1 MNTKNYNLQV
11 IMGSMLETISHEEF
25 LELVDS
31 FADELLDI
39 CQFFVSQQEE
49 KLPDTERLFARLS
62 YASKLVED
70 LLDYHG
76 AKNNQL
82 WYKYRELVASILNL
96 SAAAFTMKH
105 IVSRISFYEI
115 GADSSFIFTS
125 KLVHRFLINTL
136 TNLCQELIAETQKM
150 GLKLSQSTLVPKQFA
165 NLSSNRFLE
174 FDILP
179 QDLYDEKQHI
189 VRITTA
195 YLNIVRDFEALGFFK
210 RFSTEELRQLIPA
223 RINEEILRKHEMIIH
238 NLQSSYDTYIGR
250 DFSRS
255 ESTKFNSLRDHISIS
270 LHLLELSG
278 RLSHYFERHLYDVG
292 RSSVYL
298 EMQQFLGQLINAD
311 FLLDAI
317 INYAVFSCNEYLA
330 KGKSLAQTLLNQFI
344 EYDEIIVGVPVKLGF
359 HSRPCMLVAKIVQHY
374 GGQVEMVI
382 DGDHFDAS
390 SILDLQWAGGKVHR
404 ENLSQVKFQG
414 DARALADI
422 SILAGINYGEDT
434 MGKGISLPP
443 ELSYLR

>member
-1 MNTKNYNLQV
+1 
-11 IMGSMLETISHEEF
+11 MGPTLKILSHSEF
-25 LELVDS
+25 IELIVS

-39 CQFFVSQQEE
+39 CQFFVSQADAT
-49 KLPDTERLFARLS
+49 LPDSERLFARLS

-76 AKNNQL
+76 AKNNQV
-82 WYKYRELVASILNL
+82 WYKYRELVASILNF

-115 GADSSFIFTS
+115 GANDSFITAS
-125 KLVHRFLINTL
+125 QVVHRFLINTL
-136 TNLCQELIAETQKM
+136 TNLCQELIVETKKL
-150 GLKLSQSTLVPKQFA
+150 GLNLAPPTLVREQFT
-165 NLSSNRFLE
+165 NLSSNSFLK

-189 VRITTA
+189 VRITTV
-195 YLNIVRDFEALGFFK
+195 YLNIVRDFESLGFFK
-210 RFSTEELRQLIPA
+210 QFQPEELTSLIPA
-223 RINEEILRKHEMIIH
+223 KINEEILRKYEMIIH

-255 ESTKFNSLRDHISIS
+255 TEFKSLRDHISIS

-298 EMQQFLGQLINAD
+298 EMQQFLGQLINTD

-374 GGQVEMVI
+374 GGQVEMVVN
-382 DGDHFDAS
+382 GDHFDAS

-434 MGKGISLPP
+434 MGKGIPLPP

>member
-1 MNTKNYNLQV
+1 
-11 IMGSMLETISHEEF
+11 MGPTLKILSHSEF
-25 LELVDS
+25 IELIVS

-39 CQFFVSQQEE
+39 CQFFVSQADAT
-49 KLPDTERLFARLS
+49 LPDSERLFARLS

-76 AKNNQL
+76 AKNNQV
-82 WYKYRELVASILNL
+82 WYKYRELVASILNF

-115 GADSSFIFTS
+115 GANDSFITAS
-125 KLVHRFLINTL
+125 QVVHRFLINTL
-136 TNLCQELIAETQKM
+136 TNLCQELIVETKKL
-150 GLKLSQSTLVPKQFA
+150 GLNLAPPTLVREQFT
-165 NLSSNRFLE
+165 NLSSNSFLK

-189 VRITTA
+189 VRITTV
-195 YLNIVRDFEALGFFK
+195 YLNIVRDFESLGFFK
-210 RFSTEELRQLIPA
+210 QFQPEELTSLIPA
-223 RINEEILRKHEMIIH
+223 KINEEILRKYEMIIH

-255 ESTKFNSLRDHISIS
+255 TEFKSLRDHISIS

-292 RSSVYL
+292 RSGIYL
-298 EMQQFLGQLINAD
+298 EVQSLLGHLVNAEFLM
-311 FLLDAI
+311 DAI
-317 INYAVFSCNEYLA
+317 INYAVYSCNEFLA
-330 KGKSLAQTLLNQFI
+330 KGKSLAQNLLNQFI
-344 EYDEIIVGVPVKLGF
+344 EHGEITVGVPVKLGF

-374 GGQVEMVI
+374 GGQVEMIVN
-382 DGDHFDAS
+382 GDHFDAA

-404 ENLSQVKFQG
+404 ENLAQVKFQG

-434 MGKGISLPP
+434 MGKGIPLPS

>member
-1 MNTKNYNLQV
+1 MGLQINTF
-11 IMGSMLETISHEEF
+11 SRAEF
-25 LELVDS
+25 IELIDA

-39 CQFFVSQQEE
+39 CQFFVSQAEY
-49 KLPDTERLFARLS
+49 KLPDSERLFARLS

-82 WYKYRELVASILNL
+82 WYKYRELVASILNF

-105 IVSRISFYEI
+105 IVSRISFYDI
-115 GADSSFIFTS
+115 GADNAFITAS
-125 KLVHRFLINTL
+125 QIVHRFLINTL
-136 TNLCQELIAETQKM
+136 TNLCQELISETNKL
-150 GLKLSQSTLVPKQFA
+150 GLKLSPPTLVWEQFS

-179 QDLYDEKQHI
+179 QDLYDAKQHI

-195 YLNIVRDFEALGFFK
+195 YLNIVRDFESLGFFK
-210 RFSTEELRQLIPA
+210 RFPPEERILLIPSK
-223 RINEEILRKHEMIIH
+223 INEEILRKYEMIIH

-255 ESTKFNSLRDHISIS
+255 TEFKSLRDHISIS

-292 RSSVYL
+292 RNGVYL
-298 EMQQFLGQLINAD
+298 EVQQLLGKLINTE
-311 FLLDAI
+311 FLMDAI
-317 INYAVFSCNEYLA
+317 INYAVYSCNEFLS
-330 KGKSLAQTLLNQFI
+330 KGKSFAQSLLNQFI
-344 EYDEIIVGVPVKLGF
+344 EHGEITVGVPVKLGF

-374 GGQVEMVI
+374 GGQVEMLV
-382 DGDHFDAS
+382 DGDTFDAA

-404 ENLSQVKFQG
+404 ENLSQVKFRG

-422 SILAGINYGEDT
+422 AILAGINYGEDT
-434 MGKGISLPP
+434 MGKGIPLPP
-443 ELSYLR
+443 ELTYLR

>member
-1 MNTKNYNLQV
+1 
-11 IMGSMLETISHEEF
+11 MGSKLEIISRTEF
-25 LELVDS
+25 IELVDS

-39 CQFFVSQQEE
+39 CQFIVSQHDG

-62 YASKLVED
+62 YAAKLVED

-82 WYKYRELVASILNL
+82 WYRYRELVASILNF

-115 GADSSFIFTS
+115 GAENSFIFAS

-136 TNLCQELIAETQKM
+136 TNLCQELIAETEKL
-150 GLKLSQSTLVPKQFA
+150 GLKLSPPTLLREQFA

-189 VRITTA
+189 VRITTS
-195 YLNIVRDFEALGFFK
+195 YLNIVRDFETLGFYK
-210 RFSTEELRQLIPA
+210 RFQVEESRQLIPA
-223 RINEEILRKHEMIIH
+223 KINEEILRRYEMIIH

-250 DFSRS
+250 DFTRS
-255 ESTKFNSLRDHISIS
+255 QSSEFKSLRDHISIS

-292 RSSVYL
+292 RSGVYL
-298 EMQQFLGQLINAD
+298 EIQKLLCQLVNIEFLI
-311 FLLDAI
+311 DAI
-317 INYAVFSCNEYLA
+317 INYAVFSCNDFLS
-330 KGKSLAQTLLNQFI
+330 KGKALAQSLLNQFI
-344 EYDEIIVGVPVKLGF
+344 EHGEIIVGVPVKLGF

-382 DGDHFDAS
+382 NGDHFDAG

-404 ENLSQVKFQG
+404 ENLSQVKFKG

-434 MGKGISLPP
+434 MGKGIPLPP

>member
-1 MNTKNYNLQV
+1 
-11 IMGSMLETISHEEF
+11 MGSKLKTISRAEF
-25 LELVDS
+25 IELVNA

-39 CQFFVSQQEE
+39 CQFFVSQYDE
-49 KLPDTERLFARLS
+49 KLPDTERLFARLA

-82 WYKYRELVASILNL
+82 WYKYRELVASILNF
-96 SAAAFTMKH
+96 SAAGFTMKH

-115 GADSSFIFTS
+115 GAASSFIFAS
-125 KLVHRFLINTL
+125 QLVHRFLINTL
-136 TNLCQELIAETQKM
+136 TNLCQELISETKKL
-150 GLKLSQSTLVPKQFA
+150 GLKLSPPTLVREQFS

-179 QDLYDEKQHI
+179 QDLYDAKQHI

-195 YLNIVRDFEALGFFK
+195 YLNIVRDFESLGFFK
-210 RFSTEELRQLIPA
+210 RFPAEERTLLIPSK
-223 RINEEILRKHEMIIH
+223 INEEILRKYEMIIH

-255 ESTKFNSLRDHISIS
+255 TEFKSLRDHISIS

-292 RSSVYL
+292 RNGVYL
-298 EMQQFLGQLINAD
+298 EVQQLLGKIINTEFLM
-311 FLLDAI
+311 DAI
-317 INYAVFSCNEYLA
+317 INYAVYSCNEFLS
-330 KGKSLAQTLLNQFI
+330 KGKSLAQRLLNQFI
-344 EYDEIIVGVPVKLGF
+344 EHDEITVGVPVKLGF

-374 GGQVEMVI
+374 GGQVEMIV
-382 DGDHFDAS
+382 DGDTFDAG

-404 ENLSQVKFQG
+404 ENLSQVKFRG

-434 MGKGISLPP
+434 MGKGIPLPP
-443 ELSYLR
+443 ELTYLR

>member
-1 MNTKNYNLQV
+1 
-11 IMGSMLETISHEEF
+11 MGSKLKTISRSEF
-25 LELVDS
+25 IELVNA

-39 CQFFVSQQEE
+39 CQFFVTQDDK
-49 KLPDTERLFARLS
+49 KLPDSERLFARLS

-76 AKNNQL
+76 AKNNQR
-82 WYKYRELVASILNL
+82 WYKYRELVASILNF
-96 SAAAFTMKH
+96 SGAAFTMKH
-105 IVSRISFYEI
+105 IVSRIEFYEI
-115 GADSSFIFTS
+115 GADTSFIFAS
-125 KLVHRFLINTL
+125 NLVHRFLINTL
-136 TNLCQELIAETQKM
+136 TNLCQELIAETHKL
-150 GLKLSQSTLVPKQFA
+150 GLKLAPPTLVREQFT

-189 VRITTA
+189 VRVTTA
-195 YLNIVRDFEALGFFK
+195 YINIVRDFEILGLYK
-210 RFSTEELRQLIPA
+210 RFQAEELPQLIPVK
-223 RINEEILRKHEMIIH
+223 INEEILRKFEMIIH

-255 ESTKFNSLRDHISIS
+255 NEFKSLRDHISIS

-292 RSSVYL
+292 RIGVYL
-298 EMQQFLGQLINAD
+298 EIQQLLGQLVNTE

-317 INYAVFSCNEYLA
+317 INYAAHFCHEFLSR
-330 KGKSLAQTLLNQFI
+330 GKSLAQSLLNQFI
-344 EYDEIIVGVPVKLGF
+344 EHGEITVGVPVKLGF

-382 DGDHFDAS
+382 DEDHFDAA

-434 MGKGISLPP
+434 MGKGIPLPP

>member
-1 MNTKNYNLQV
+1 MALRV
-11 IMGSMLETISHEEF
+11 IMSSTLKPLSRAEF
-25 LELVDS
+25 IELVDA

-39 CQFFVSQQEE
+39 CQFFVSQAQS
-49 KLPDTERLFARLS
+49 KLPDSERLFARLS

-82 WYKYRELVASILNL
+82 WYKYRELVASILNF

-115 GADSSFIFTS
+115 GADDSFIIAS
-125 KLVHRFLINTL
+125 QLIHRFLINTL
-136 TNLCQELIAETQKM
+136 TNLCQELIAETKQL
-150 GLKLSQSTLVPKQFA
+150 GLNLSPPTLARKQFA

-189 VRITTA
+189 VRVTTA
-195 YLNIVRDFEALGFFK
+195 YLNIVRDFESLGFFK
-210 RFSTEELRQLIPA
+210 RFRSQELTQLIPVK
-223 RINEEILRKHEMIIH
+223 INEEILRKYEMIIH

-255 ESTKFNSLRDHISIS
+255 TEFKSLRDHISIS

-292 RSSVYL
+292 RSGVYL
-298 EMQQFLGQLINAD
+298 EIQSLLRQLVNAEY
-311 FLLDAI
+311 LLDAI
-317 INYAVFSCNEYLA
+317 INYAVYSCNEFLS
-330 KGKSLAQTLLNQFI
+330 KGKSLAQSLLNQFI
-344 EYDEIIVGVPVKLGF
+344 EHDEITVGVPVKLGF

-374 GGQVEMVI
+374 GGQVEMIVN
-382 DGDHFDAS
+382 GDHFDAA

-404 ENLSQVKFQG
+404 ENLSQVKFKG

-422 SILAGINYGEDT
+422 AILASINYGEDT

>member
-1 MNTKNYNLQV
+1 
-11 IMGSMLETISHEEF
+11 MGSKLETISRAEF
-25 LELVDS
+25 IELVDS

-39 CQFFVSQQEE
+39 CQFFVSQHDE

-82 WYKYRELVASILNL
+82 WYKYRELVASILNF
-96 SAAAFTMKH
+96 SAAAYTMKH

-115 GADSSFIFTS
+115 GADSSFIFAS
-125 KLVHRFLINTL
+125 QLVHRFLINTL
-136 TNLCQELIAETQKM
+136 TNLCQELIAETKKM
-150 GLKLSQSTLVPKQFA
+150 GLKLSQPTLVRKQFA

-189 VRITTA
+189 VRVTTA
-195 YLNIVRDFEALGFFK
+195 YLNIVRDFEALGFYK
-210 RFSTEELRQLIPA
+210 RFQANELRQLIPTK
-223 RINEEILRKHEMIIH
+223 INEEILRKYEMIIH

-255 ESTKFNSLRDHISIS
+255 ESTKFKSLRDHISIS

-292 RSSVYL
+292 RIDVYL
-298 EMQQFLGQLINAD
+298 DIQQLLSQLVNTD
-311 FLLDAI
+311 FLLDGI
-317 INYAVFSCNEYLA
+317 INYAVFSCNEFLS
-330 KGKSLAQTLLNQFI
+330 KGKSLAQSLLNQFI
-344 EYDEIIVGVPVKLGF
+344 EHDEITVGVPVKLGF

-374 GGQVEMVI
+374 GGQVEMVVAE
-382 DGDHFDAS
+382 DHFDAS

-422 SILAGINYGEDT
+422 AILASINYGEDT
-434 MGKGISLPP
+434 MGKGIPLPP

>member
-1 MNTKNYNLQV
+1 
-11 IMGSMLETISHEEF
+11 MGPHAKTLSHGEF
-25 LELVDS
+25 IELVDS

-39 CQFFVSQQEE
+39 GQFFVSQSNAQ
-49 KLPDTERLFARLS
+49 LPDSERLFARLS

-76 AKNNQL
+76 AKNNQV
-82 WYKYRELVASILNL
+82 WYKYRELVASILNF

-105 IVSRISFYEI
+105 IISRISFYEI
-115 GADSSFIFTS
+115 GADEAFIS
-125 KLVHRFLINTL
+125 ASQSVHRFLINTL
-136 TNLCQELIAETQKM
+136 TNLCQELIVETKKL
-150 GLKLSQSTLVPKQFA
+150 GLNLVPPTLVREQFA
-165 NLSSNRFLE
+165 DLSSNRFLE

-179 QDLYDEKQHI
+179 QDLYDEKQNI
-189 VRITTA
+189 VRITSA
-195 YLNIVRDFEALGFFK
+195 YLNIVRDFESLGFFK
-210 RFSTEELRQLIPA
+210 QFQAEELISHIPA
-223 RINEEILRKHEMIIH
+223 KINEEILRRYEMIIH

-255 ESTKFNSLRDHISIS
+255 TEFQSLRDHISIS

-292 RSSVYL
+292 RSGIYL
-298 EMQQFLGQLINAD
+298 EVQWFLGQLVNAE
-311 FLLDAI
+311 FLMDAI
-317 INYAVFSCNEYLA
+317 INYAVYSCNEFLA
-330 KGKSLAQTLLNQFI
+330 KGRSLAQNLLNQFI
-344 EYDEIIVGVPVKLGF
+344 EHDEITVGVPVKLGF

-374 GGQVEMVI
+374 GGQVEMIVN
-382 DGDHFDAS
+382 GDHFDAA

-422 SILAGINYGEDT
+422 AILASINYGEDT
-434 MGKGISLPP
+434 MGKGILLPP

>member
-1 MNTKNYNLQV
+1 MASK
-11 IMGSMLETISHEEF
+11 LETISRTEF
-25 LELVDS
+25 IEILDS
-31 FADELLDI
+31 FGDELLDL
-39 CQFFVSQQEE
+39 CQFFVAQHDG

-76 AKNNQL
+76 AKNNLL
-82 WYKYRELVASILNL
+82 WYRYRELVASILNF
-96 SAAAFTMKH
+96 SSAAFTMKH

-115 GADSSFIFTS
+115 GADNSFIFAS

-136 TNLCQELIAETQKM
+136 TNLCQELIAETRKL
-150 GLKLSQSTLVPKQFA
+150 GLKLSPPTLVREQFA

-174 FDILP
+174 FDILT

-189 VRITTA
+189 VRITTS
-195 YLNIVRDFEALGFFK
+195 YLNIVREFESLGFYK
-210 RFSTEELRQLIPA
+210 RFQAEESRQLIPA
-223 RINEEILRKHEMIIH
+223 RINEEILRRYEMIIH

-250 DFSRS
+250 DFTRS
-255 ESTKFNSLRDHISIS
+255 QSSEFKSLRDHISIS

-292 RSSVYL
+292 RSGIYL
-298 EMQQFLGQLINAD
+298 DVQTLLGRLVNAEFLM
-311 FLLDAI
+311 DAI
-317 INYAVFSCNEYLA
+317 INYAVFSCSDFLS
-330 KGKSLAQTLLNQFI
+330 KGKALAQSLLNQFI
-344 EYDEIIVGVPVKLGF
+344 EHDEIVVGVPVKLGF

-382 DGDHFDAS
+382 DGDHFDAG

-404 ENLSQVKFQG
+404 ENLSQVKFRG

-422 SILAGINYGEDT
+422 TILAGINYGEDT
-434 MGKGISLPP
+434 MGKGIPLPP

>member
-1 MNTKNYNLQV
+1 MGTKLD
-11 IMGSMLETISHEEF
+11 TILHSEF
-25 LELVDS
+25 VDLVNS
-31 FADELLDI
+31 FADELLDL
-39 CQFFVSQQEE
+39 CQFFVSQQDG

-82 WYKYRELVASILNL
+82 WYKYRELVASILNF

-115 GADSSFIFTS
+115 GADKQFIFAS
-125 KLVHRFLINTL
+125 NLVHRFLINTL
-136 TNLCQELIAETQKM
+136 INLCQELIAETTKL
-150 GLKLSQSTLVPKQFA
+150 GLKLSPPTLVREQFA
-165 NLSSNRFLE
+165 DLSSNRFLA

-179 QDLYDEKQHI
+179 QDLYDQKQHI

-195 YLNIVRDFEALGFFK
+195 YLNIVRDFEALGFFR
-210 RFSTEELRQLIPA
+210 RFRPEELPQLIPVK
-223 RINEEILRKHEMIIH
+223 INEEILRRHEMIIH

-255 ESTKFNSLRDHISIS
+255 QSSDFNSLRDHISIS

-278 RLSHYFERHLYDVG
+278 RLSHYFERHLFDVG
-292 RSSVYL
+292 RSSIYL
-298 EMQQFLGQLINAD
+298 DVQKLLGHLVNAD
-311 FLLDAI
+311 FLMDAI
-317 INYAVFSCNEYLA
+317 INYAVFSCNEFLS
-330 KGKSLAQTLLNQFI
+330 KGKALAQNLLNQFI
-344 EYDEIIVGVPVKLGF
+344 EDDEITVGVPVKLGF

-374 GGQVEMVI
+374 GGKVEMVI
-382 DGDHFDAS
+382 DEDRFDAS

-404 ENLSQVKFQG
+404 ENLSQVKFRG

-422 SILAGINYGEDT
+422 TILASINYGEDT
-434 MGKGISLPP
+434 MGKGIPLPP

>member
-1 MNTKNYNLQV
+1 
-11 IMGSMLETISHEEF
+11 MGSKLETISHTEF
-25 LELVDS
+25 IELVQA

-39 CQFFVSQQEE
+39 CQFFVSQPDE
-49 KLPDTERLFARLS
+49 KLPDTERLFARLA

-82 WYKYRELVASILNL
+82 WYKYRELVASILNF
-96 SAAAFTMKH
+96 SAAGFTMKH

-115 GADSSFIFTS
+115 GAASSFIFAS
-125 KLVHRFLINTL
+125 QLVHRFLINTL
-136 TNLCQELIAETQKM
+136 TNLCQELIAETKKL
-150 GLKLSQSTLVPKQFA
+150 GLKLSKPTLVREQFA

-174 FDILP
+174 FDIHP

-189 VRITTA
+189 VRVTTA
-195 YLNIVRDFEALGFFK
+195 YLNIVRDFEALGFYK
-210 RFSTEELRQLIPA
+210 RFQAEELRQLIPA
-223 RINEEILRKHEMIIH
+223 KLNEEILRKFEMIIH

-255 ESTKFNSLRDHISIS
+255 ESIKFKSLRDHISIS

-292 RSSVYL
+292 RIGVYL
-298 EMQQFLGQLINAD
+298 EIQQLLGQLVNSE

-317 INYAVFSCNEYLA
+317 INYAVFSCNEFLS
-330 KGKSLAQTLLNQFI
+330 KGKSLAQSLLNQFI
-344 EYDEIIVGVPVKLGF
+344 EHDEITVGVPVKLGF

-374 GGQVEMVI
+374 GGQVEMVVAE
-382 DGDHFDAS
+382 DHFDAS

-404 ENLSQVKFQG
+404 ENLSQVKFRG
-414 DARALADI
+414 DTRALADI

-434 MGKGISLPP
+434 MGKGIPLPP
-443 ELSYLR
+443 ELAYLR

>member
-1 MNTKNYNLQV
+1 MATKLD
-11 IMGSMLETISHEEF
+11 TISHSEF
-25 LELVDS
+25 IELVES
-31 FADELLDI
+31 FADELLDL
-39 CQFFVSQQEE
+39 CQFFVSQHDGT
-49 KLPDTERLFARLS
+49 LPDTERLFARLS

-82 WYKYRELVASILNL
+82 WYKYRELVASILNF

-105 IVSRISFYEI
+105 IISRISFYEI
-115 GADSSFIFTS
+115 GADQQFIFAS

-136 TNLCQELIAETQKM
+136 TNLCQALIAETNKL
-150 GLKLSQSTLVPKQFA
+150 GLKLSPPTLVRKQFA
-165 NLSSNRFLE
+165 NLSSNRFLT
-174 FDILP
+174 FDILSE
-179 QDLYDEKQHI
+179 DLHDEKQHI

-195 YLNIVRDFEALGFFK
+195 YLNIVRDFEALGFYK
-210 RFSTEELRQLIPA
+210 RFQPEDLPPLIPVK
-223 RINEEILRKHEMIIH
+223 INEEILRRHEMIIH

-250 DFSRS
+250 DFNRS
-255 ESTKFNSLRDHISIS
+255 QSNDFKSLRDHISIS

-278 RLSHYFERHLYDVG
+278 RLSHYFERHMYDVG

-298 EMQQFLGQLINAD
+298 DVQKLLGQLVDAA
-311 FLLDAI
+311 FLMDAI
-317 INYAVFSCNEYLA
+317 VNYAVFSCNEFLS
-330 KGKSLAQTLLNQFI
+330 KGKALAQSLLNQFI
-344 EYDEIIVGVPVKLGF
+344 EHAEITVGVPVKLGF

-382 DGDHFDAS
+382 NEDHFDAS

-404 ENLSQVKFQG
+404 ENLSQVKFRG

-434 MGKGISLPP
+434 MGKGIPLPP

>member
-1 MNTKNYNLQV
+1 MSSK
-11 IMGSMLETISHEEF
+11 LETISREEF
-25 LELVDS
+25 FELVDS
-31 FADELLDI
+31 FTDELLDI
-39 CQFFVSQQEE
+39 CQFFVSQHDE
-49 KLPDTERLFARLS
+49 KIPDTERLFARLS

-82 WYKYRELVASILNL
+82 WYKYRELVASILNF

-105 IVSRISFYEI
+105 IVSRISFYDI
-115 GADSSFIFTS
+115 GADSAFIFTS
-125 KLVHRFLINTL
+125 NLVHRFLINTL
-136 TNLCQELIAETQKM
+136 TNLCQELIAETKKM
-150 GLKLSQSTLVPKQFA
+150 GLKLSPSTLVPKQFTK
-165 NLSSNRFLE
+165 LSSNRFLE

-195 YLNIVRDFEALGFFK
+195 YLNIVRDFEALGFYK
-210 RFSTEELRQLIPA
+210 RFALEELSQLIPA
-223 RINEEILRKHEMIIH
+223 KISEEILRKHEMIIH

-255 ESTKFNSLRDHISIS
+255 ESTKFKSLRDHISIS

-292 RSSVYL
+292 RSGVYL
-298 EMQQFLGQLINAD
+298 EIQQLLGQLVNAD

-317 INYAVFSCNEYLA
+317 INYAVLSCNEYLS
-330 KGKSLAQTLLNQFI
+330 KGKSLAQSLLNQFI
-344 EYDEIIVGVPVKLGF
+344 EHAEIIVGVPVKLGF

-374 GGQVEMVI
+374 GGQVEMVVN
-382 DGDHFDAS
+382 GDQFDAS

-434 MGKGISLPP
+434 MGKGIPLPP

>member
-1 MNTKNYNLQV
+1 
-11 IMGSMLETISHEEF
+11 MGPTLKILSHSEF
-25 LELVDS
+25 IELIAS

-39 CQFFVSQQEE
+39 CQFFVSQADAT
-49 KLPDTERLFARLS
+49 LPDSERLFARLS

-76 AKNNQL
+76 AKNNQV
-82 WYKYRELVASILNL
+82 WYKYRELVASILNF

-115 GADSSFIFTS
+115 GANDSFITAS
-125 KLVHRFLINTL
+125 QVVHRFLINTL
-136 TNLCQELIAETQKM
+136 TNLCQELIVETKKL
-150 GLKLSQSTLVPKQFA
+150 GLNLAPPTLVREQFT
-165 NLSSNRFLE
+165 NLSSNSFLK

-189 VRITTA
+189 VRITTV
-195 YLNIVRDFEALGFFK
+195 YLNIVRDFESLGFFK
-210 RFSTEELRQLIPA
+210 QFQPEELTSLIPA
-223 RINEEILRKHEMIIH
+223 KINEEILRKYEMIIH

-255 ESTKFNSLRDHISIS
+255 TEFKSLRDHISIS

-292 RSSVYL
+292 RSGIYL
-298 EMQQFLGQLINAD
+298 EVQSLLGHLVNAEFLM
-311 FLLDAI
+311 DAI
-317 INYAVFSCNEYLA
+317 INYAVYSCNEFLA
-330 KGKSLAQTLLNQFI
+330 KGKSLAQNLLNQFI
-344 EYDEIIVGVPVKLGF
+344 EHGEITVGVPVKLGF

-374 GGQVEMVI
+374 GGQVEMIV
-382 DGDHFDAS
+382 DGDHFDAA

-404 ENLSQVKFQG
+404 ENLAQVKFQG

-434 MGKGISLPP
+434 MGKGIPLPS

>member
-1 MNTKNYNLQV
+1 
-11 IMGSMLETISHEEF
+11 MGSKLETISHTEF
-25 LELVDS
+25 IELVQA

-39 CQFFVSQQEE
+39 CQFFVSQPDE
-49 KLPDTERLFARLS
+49 KLPDTERLFARLA

-82 WYKYRELVASILNL
+82 WYKYRELVASILNF
-96 SAAAFTMKH
+96 SAAGYTMKH

-115 GADSSFIFTS
+115 GAASSFIFAS
-125 KLVHRFLINTL
+125 QLVHRFLINTL
-136 TNLCQELIAETQKM
+136 TNLCQELIAETKKL
-150 GLKLSQSTLVPKQFA
+150 GLKLSKPTLVREQFA

-174 FDILP
+174 FDIHP

-189 VRITTA
+189 VRVTTA
-195 YLNIVRDFEALGFFK
+195 YLNIVRDFEALGFYK
-210 RFSTEELRQLIPA
+210 RFQAEEMRQFIPA
-223 RINEEILRKHEMIIH
+223 KLNEEILRKFEMIIH

-255 ESTKFNSLRDHISIS
+255 ESIKFKSLRDHISIS

-292 RSSVYL
+292 RIGVYL
-298 EMQQFLGQLINAD
+298 EIQQLLGQLVNSE

-317 INYAVFSCNEYLA
+317 INYAVFSCNEFLS
-330 KGKSLAQTLLNQFI
+330 KGKSLAQSLLNQFI
-344 EYDEIIVGVPVKLGF
+344 EHDEITVGVPVKLGF
-359 HSRPCMLVAKIVQHY
+359 HSRPSMLVAKIVQHY
-374 GGQVEMVI
+374 GGQVEMVVAE
-382 DGDHFDAS
+382 DHFDAS

-404 ENLSQVKFQG
+404 ENLSQVKFRG
-414 DARALADI
+414 DTRALADI

-434 MGKGISLPP
+434 MGKGIPLPP
-443 ELSYLR
+443 ELAYLR

>member
-1 MNTKNYNLQV
+1 
-11 IMGSMLETISHEEF
+11 MGSKLETISRAEF
-25 LELVDS
+25 IELVDS

-39 CQFFVSQQEE
+39 CQFFVSQHDE
-49 KLPDTERLFARLS
+49 KLPDTERLFARLG

-82 WYKYRELVASILNL
+82 WYKYRELVASILNF

-115 GADSSFIFTS
+115 GADSSFIFAS
-125 KLVHRFLINTL
+125 QLVHRFLINTL
-136 TNLCQELIAETQKM
+136 TNLCQELIAETKKL
-150 GLKLSQSTLVPKQFA
+150 GLKLSQPTLVREQFA

-189 VRITTA
+189 VRVTTA
-195 YLNIVRDFEALGFFK
+195 YLNIVRDFEALGFYK
-210 RFSTEELRQLIPA
+210 RFQAEELRQLIPA
-223 RINEEILRKHEMIIH
+223 KINEEILRKYEMIIH

-255 ESTKFNSLRDHISIS
+255 ESTKFKSLRDHISIS

-292 RSSVYL
+292 RIGVYL
-298 EMQQFLGQLINAD
+298 EVQQLLGQLVNSE

-317 INYAVFSCNEYLA
+317 INYAVFSCNEFLS
-330 KGKSLAQTLLNQFI
+330 KGKSLAQSLLNQFI
-344 EYDEIIVGVPVKLGF
+344 EHDEITVGVPVKLGF

-374 GGQVEMVI
+374 GGQVEMIVAE
-382 DGDHFDAS
+382 DHFDAS

-404 ENLSQVKFQG
+404 ENLSQVKFRG

-422 SILAGINYGEDT
+422 AILAGINYGEDT
-434 MGKGISLPP
+434 MGKGIPLPP

>member
-1 MNTKNYNLQV
+1 
-11 IMGSMLETISHEEF
+11 MGPTLKILSHSEF
-25 LELVDS
+25 IELIVS

-39 CQFFVSQQEE
+39 CQFFVSQADAT
-49 KLPDTERLFARLS
+49 LPDSERLFARLS

-76 AKNNQL
+76 AKNNQV
-82 WYKYRELVASILNL
+82 WYKYRELVASILNF

-115 GADSSFIFTS
+115 GANDSFITAS
-125 KLVHRFLINTL
+125 QVVHRFLINTL
-136 TNLCQELIAETQKM
+136 TNLCQELIVETKKL
-150 GLKLSQSTLVPKQFA
+150 GLNLAPPTLVREQFT
-165 NLSSNRFLE
+165 NLSSNSFLK

-189 VRITTA
+189 VRITTV
-195 YLNIVRDFEALGFFK
+195 YLNIVRDFESLGFFK
-210 RFSTEELRQLIPA
+210 QFQPEELTSLIPA
-223 RINEEILRKHEMIIH
+223 KINEEILRKYEMIIH

-255 ESTKFNSLRDHISIS
+255 TEFKSLRDHISIS

-292 RSSVYL
+292 RSGIYL
-298 EMQQFLGQLINAD
+298 EVQSLLGHLVNAEFLM
-311 FLLDAI
+311 DAI
-317 INYAVFSCNEYLA
+317 INYAVYSCNEFLA
-330 KGKSLAQTLLNQFI
+330 KGKSLAQNLLNQFI
-344 EYDEIIVGVPVKLGF
+344 EHGEITVGVPVKLGF

-374 GGQVEMVI
+374 GGQVEMIV
-382 DGDHFDAS
+382 DGDHFDAA

-404 ENLSQVKFQG
+404 ENLAQVKFQG

-434 MGKGISLPP
+434 MGKGIPLPS

>member
-1 MNTKNYNLQV
+1 
-11 IMGSMLETISHEEF
+11 
-25 LELVDS
+25 
-31 FADELLDI
+31 
-39 CQFFVSQQEE
+39 
-49 KLPDTERLFARLS
+49 
-62 YASKLVED
+62 
-70 LLDYHG
+70 
-76 AKNNQL
+76 
-82 WYKYRELVASILNL
+82 
-96 SAAAFTMKH
+96 
-105 IVSRISFYEI
+105 
-115 GADSSFIFTS
+115 
-125 KLVHRFLINTL
+125 
-136 TNLCQELIAETQKM
+136 
-150 GLKLSQSTLVPKQFA
+150 LVPKQFA
-165 NLSSNRFLE
+165 HLSSNRFLK

-210 RFSTEELRQLIPA
+210 RFAVDDLRQLIPA
-223 RINEEILRKHEMIIH
+223 KINEEILRKHEMIIH

-255 ESTKFNSLRDHISIS
+255 ESIKFKSLRDHISIS

-292 RSSVYL
+292 RSGIYL
-298 EMQQFLGQLINAD
+298 EIQQLLGQFVNTD

-317 INYAVFSCNEYLA
+317 INYAVLSCNEYLS
-330 KGKSLAQTLLNQFI
+330 KGKNLAQSLLNQFI
-344 EYDEIIVGVPVKLGF
+344 EHGEIIVGVPVKLGF

-374 GGQVEMVI
+374 GGQVEMVL

-404 ENLSQVKFQG
+404 ENLSQVTFQG

-422 SILAGINYGEDT
+422 ATLASINYGEDT
-434 MGKGISLPP
+434 MGKGIPLPP
-443 ELSYLR
+443 ELSYLK

>member
-1 MNTKNYNLQV
+1 
-11 IMGSMLETISHEEF
+11 MGSQLNTLSHSEF
-25 LELVDS
+25 IELVDA
-31 FADELLDI
+31 FADELLDL
-39 CQFFVSQQEE
+39 CQFFVAQSETRVI
-49 KLPDTERLFARLS
+49 DSERFFARLS

-82 WYKYRELVASILNL
+82 WYKYRELVASILNF

-115 GADSSFIFTS
+115 GADDPFINAS
-125 KLVHRFLINTL
+125 QLVHRFLINTL
-136 TNLCQELIAETQKM
+136 TTLCQELIAET
-150 GLKLSQSTLVPKQFA
+150 LKLGLNLSPPTLVREQFP

-195 YLNIVRDFEALGFFK
+195 YLNIVRDFESLGFFK
-210 RFSTEELRQLIPA
+210 RFPAEELPGLIPTK
-223 RINEEILRKHEMIIH
+223 INEEILRKYEMIIH

-255 ESTKFNSLRDHISIS
+255 TEFQSLRDHISIS

-278 RLSHYFERHLYDVG
+278 RLSHYFERHLHDVG
-292 RSSVYL
+292 RSGVYL
-298 EMQQFLGQLINAD
+298 EVLQMLGHFINAE
-311 FLLDAI
+311 FLKDAI
-317 INYAVFSCNEYLA
+317 INYAVYSCNEFLS
-330 KGKSLAQTLLNQFI
+330 KGKSLAQRLLNQFI
-344 EYDEIIVGVPVKLGF
+344 EHDEITVGVPVKLGF

-374 GGQVEMVI
+374 GGQVEMVV
-382 DGDHFDAS
+382 DSDTFDAG

-404 ENLSQVKFQG
+404 ENLSQVKFRG

-434 MGKGISLPP
+434 MGKGIPLPP